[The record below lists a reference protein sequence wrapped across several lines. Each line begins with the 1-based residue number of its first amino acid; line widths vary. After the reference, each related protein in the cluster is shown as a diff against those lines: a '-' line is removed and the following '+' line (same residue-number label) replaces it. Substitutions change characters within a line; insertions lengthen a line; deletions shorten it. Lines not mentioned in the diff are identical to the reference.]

1 MSHLIFLRSLSAG
14 SRTASAKDALFPGHL
29 FMKDIVRESIHE
41 NAPPSKSHW
50 FLLTLLCIFYKR
62 QHVFCALPDIWKAA
76 YWGAPMLI
84 AWMNIY
90 GCGGKDGLCTLP
102 H

>member
-1 MSHLIFLRSLSAG
+1 
-14 SRTASAKDALFPGHL
+14 
-29 FMKDIVRESIHE
+29 MKDIVRESIHE

-84 AWMNIY
+84 AWVNIY
-90 GCGGKDGLCTLP
+90 GCARKIVFVRYRTDP
-102 H
+102 FQAFEHSVPV